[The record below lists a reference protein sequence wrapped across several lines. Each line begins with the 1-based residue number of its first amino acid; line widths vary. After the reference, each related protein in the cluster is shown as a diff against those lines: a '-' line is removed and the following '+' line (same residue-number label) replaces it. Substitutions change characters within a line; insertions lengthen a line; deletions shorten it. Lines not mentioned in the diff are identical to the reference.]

1 MKTNTWCPL
10 FPGFYDSYLEPDE
23 SYEMDYINEVRQ
35 EKNLLGTLDDMP
47 FDALQFDYST
57 YYDVTSR
64 NYADAIEEALKEII
78 PSLSIKFEA
87 VVSPKE
93 YNFATD
99 SIYIEVDF
107 NAEEVLN
114 YLNNNLGSLAK
125 HIKENY
131 TSYDGFISH
140 YSNDIA
146 DWDLNECLAHPH
158 QCGALLQFILLN
170 EGVTYVDI
178 DLPYLRLTNESYDNV
193 TSKHVLNGMF
203 FEADEVQVTELNKLE
218 SKGYQFRSDLL
229 ECIELNKRF
238 DWFKSP
244 FVQGVMFK
252 GDDIWITTVTE
263 PLYDADCYRFKF

>member
-1 MKTNTWCPL
+1 MKTKTWCPL
-10 FPGFYDSYLEPDE
+10 FPGFYGSYLEPDE

-57 YYDVTSR
+57 YYDEASR

-93 YNFATD
+93 YNFAND
-99 SIYIEVDF
+99 SINIEVEF

-114 YLNNNLGSLAK
+114 YLNNNLESLAK

-140 YSNDIA
+140 YSNDIQ
-146 DWDLNECLAHPH
+146 DWNLEECLQHEH
-158 QCGALLQFILLN
+158 QCGALLNFILLN
-170 EGVTYVDI
+170 EGVNDVDI
-178 DLPYLRLTNESYDNV
+178 DLPYLSLTAESYNNV
-193 TSKHVLNGMF
+193 TSKHILNGMF
-203 FEADEVQVTELNKLE
+203 FEADEPKRKDLNEL
-218 SKGYQFRSDLL
+218 
-229 ECIELNKRF
+229 KRF
-238 DWFKSP
+238 
-244 FVQGVMFK
+244 
-252 GDDIWITTVTE
+252 INYN
-263 PLYDADCYRFKF
+263 PLN